1 MAMTVGRQLCPEA
14 DFRASLSDA
23 DFWTYVLLGYRPGE
37 EPDWDG
43 QGSYD
48 EPGPLDIVLNPCEV
62 CGEWGPCGYDAEG
75 RPLIHWQPPEEE
87 GT

>member
-1 MAMTVGRQLCPEA
+1 MRAKQLCPEA

-23 DFWTYVLLGYRPGE
+23 DFWNYVLLGVRPGE

-48 EPGPLDIVLNPCEV
+48 EPEPLDIVLNPCGV
-62 CGEWGPCGYDAEG
+62 CGEWGPCDYDAEG
-75 RPLIHWQPPEEE
+75 RPLIHWQPPDEDDVE
-87 GT
+87 